1 MVLILISPIVR
12 RLEIQQ
18 PIWAK
23 SRFWRGGEKTIRG
36 QAGRKPLICAG
47 NITRAGAIGIGT
59 CDCNAAIKRKAG
71 GELTPCRQD
80 VVYAMPQGG
89 PAARKCYPAAINQV
103 EERRTIMTRMLSRGF
118 AVEFS
123 RLRRGL
129 LAGAIAALAAVAVIA
144 APKLATAEQQ
154 EQQAPNQ
161 IQLNAKQ
168 VESFISS
175 VKDISALIEKIE
187 SSAQGNPTPQQMA
200 SLDAI
205 AKKHGF
211 KDFSEYEDVADSISV
226 VMSGIDPQTKQFTQP
241 PEFLKKQIA
250 QVQADKSIDAKERKG
265 ILQDLN
271 EQLKTAQTVKFPGN
285 ITLVLKYY
293 DKLEAA
299 MQ

>member
-1 MVLILISPIVR
+1 
-12 RLEIQQ
+12 
-18 PIWAK
+18 
-23 SRFWRGGEKTIRG
+23 
-36 QAGRKPLICAG
+36 
-47 NITRAGAIGIGT
+47 
-59 CDCNAAIKRKAG
+59 
-71 GELTPCRQD
+71 
-80 VVYAMPQGG
+80 
-89 PAARKCYPAAINQV
+89 
-103 EERRTIMTRMLSRGF
+103 MTRMLSRGF